1 MMTPTT
7 QENDFSGTTEQRV
20 ERLIFYATRHSM
32 LMTTFSESLSDVR
45 VRLQSLE
52 EDRARRAVSD
62 AVSGE
67 RDKRLIEELSGVKK
81 EVASMKGIVT
91 KAVGLA
97 LATVLLAVIKWVL
110 DGNLTGT

>member
-1 MMTPTT
+1 MPPSV
-7 QENDFSGTTEQRV
+7 QENDFGGTVEQRV

-52 EDRARRAVSD
+52 EDRARRAIAD

-67 RDKRLIEELSGVKK
+67 RDNNLIKELAALK
-81 EVASMKGIVT
+81 EQVAGMKGIVN
-91 KAVGLA
+91 KAVAVILGS
-97 LATVLLAVIKWVL
+97 VLLAIVKWVL